1 MKWPYTAFT
10 HEPTCV
16 PEYRDTAFRH
26 TSMCQLKNNYYP
38 MKIVKFAMIA
48 IILSACGSDKKTDEQ
63 AFLESLDSA
72 KSQSAVVS
80 EAALAEIL
88 QQIPSPLEISVLLKE
103 SGKKYNPGYLN
114 SPDNLSRYNSNF
126 KRALNLG
133 IYGTDLGY
141 TNIYEQNKDGVNY
154 IEAIKRLADG
164 LSIGQFF
171 DIETIGRLA
180 TQSKNL
186 DSLLL
191 ITTQNFNSINHYLQT
206 QGRANLSVLLL
217 TGGWIE
223 AVHITC
229 NVAANDPSNKEL
241 QEKIGEQKVILN
253 NIVSMLT
260 FYKDTDQT
268 MASLL
273 TDMQALQKVFDRVN
287 ITYTY
292 KESTFEIID
301 GVMVIKDNSTTTID
315 ITLDDINEIRTRVGE
330 IRNKIIS

>member
-1 MKWPYTAFT
+1 
-10 HEPTCV
+10 
-16 PEYRDTAFRH
+16 
-26 TSMCQLKNNYYP
+26 
-38 MKIVKFAMIA
+38 MKIVKFGLLALLIA
-48 IILSACGSDKKTDEQ
+48 ACGSDKKSDEQ
-63 AFLESLDSA
+63 TFLESLDA
-72 KSQSAVVS
+72 GKSDGPTIS
-80 EAALAEIL
+80 EAVIGDIL

-103 SGKKYNPGYLN
+103 SGKRYNASMLN
-114 SPDNLSRYNSNF
+114 SADNLPKYNSNY
-126 KRALNLG
+126 KKALNLG

-141 TNIYEQNKDGVNY
+141 TNIYEQNQDGVKY
-154 IEAIKRLADG
+154 ISSIKSLADG
-164 LSIGQFF
+164 LNIGQFF

-180 TQSKNL
+180 TNSKNL

-217 TGGWIE
+217 TGGWLE

-229 NVAANDPSNKEL
+229 NVATSDPNNKEL
-241 QEKIGEQKVILN
+241 QEKIGEQKVILE
-253 NIVSMLT
+253 NIMLLLS
-260 FYKDTDQT
+260 FYKDSDPN

-273 TDMQALQKVFDRVN
+273 SDMTELKNAFDKVN

-292 KESTFEIID
+292 KESTFEVID

-315 ITLDDINEIRTRVGE
+315 ITPDDISSIRNIIGS